1 MTLVCYYYLYH
12 SHVAIAA
19 AATIAAAAAAA
30 AATLLLLLLLHFS
43 FCCLISLFF
52 LFFLL
57 LSVDFRTVKLLRLCA
72 GQSSSRSVFLFSPSF
87 LDYIPFRRFPH
98 SFSFLLA
105 GSDTLSPHPP

>member
-1 MTLVCYYYLYH
+1 MTLVCYYYLSH
-12 SHVAIAA
+12 SHVAI
-19 AATIAAAAAAA
+19 AAAA
-30 AATLLLLLLLHFS
+30 AATLLLLLLLRFFLLLS
-43 FCCLISLFF
+43 DFFIFF